1 MFFFHFF
8 EREEVTG
15 DYLQSMPFYYKLLAV
30 SVCVIVLAVILYF
43 VPGGRIRIPAMVF
56 CALACFLAGI
66 GVGVIGMYGFGFHWE
81 RQPQVS
87 KRSMGGGGG
96 PGGGESKKGRD
107 GPGRKSNNKKQ
118 ANPPPNNTPYKHT
131 T

>member
-1 MFFFHFF
+1 
-8 EREEVTG
+8 V

-30 SVCVIVLAVILYF
+30 SVCVIVLAIILYF

-81 RQPQVS
+81 REPQTKVG
-87 KRSMGGGGG
+87 RSPFGGGGG
-96 PGGGESKKGRD
+96 PPGGGESKKGGEGAGKKGEGKKAG
-107 GPGRKSNNKKQ
+107 GPDAKNGSEKKAKSVDD
-118 ANPPPNNTPYKHT
+118 
-131 T
+131 

>member
-1 MFFFHFF
+1 MFFPFF
-8 EREEVTG
+8 LREEVTF

-81 RQPQVS
+81 REPQVS

-96 PGGGESKKGRD
+96 PGGGESKKGGD
-107 GPGRKSNNKKQ
+107 GAGSKGEDKKEG
-118 ANPPPNNTPYKHT
+118 NPDAKNGS
-131 T
+131 

>member
-1 MFFFHFF
+1 M
-8 EREEVTG
+8 

-81 RQPQVS
+81 REPQVS

-96 PGGGESKKGRD
+96 AGGGESKKGGD
-107 GPGRKSNNKKQ
+107 GAGSKGEDKKEG
-118 ANPPPNNTPYKHT
+118 NPDAKNGS
-131 T
+131 

>member
-8 EREEVTG
+8 EREEVTV

-81 RQPQVS
+81 REPQVS

-96 PGGGESKKGRD
+96 PGGGESKKGGD
-107 GPGRKSNNKKQ
+107 GAGSKGEDKKGG
-118 ANPPPNNTPYKHT
+118 NPDAKNGS
-131 T
+131 